1 MTEGDAA
8 PAAVAGQ
15 GSRNLLMRV
24 VAGAVLAPVA
34 IAIAYAGGWLWTTL
48 VTLAAIGLYIEWLT
62 IVGATRETRV
72 VASGAIAVAIVGF
85 CLALGRIDAAIP
97 ALALGLAVV
106 ALAGRS
112 NAAMIAGNVLL
123 VLGIVEGALLIGWR
137 LAQLPKSQALEFLL
151 VSPLRPPLQTHPRC
165 CACSCGFRS

>member
-48 VTLAAIGLYIEWLT
+48 VTLAAIGLYVEWLT

-72 VASGAIAVAIVGF
+72 VASGAIAVAIV
-85 CLALGRIDAAIP
+85 D
-97 ALALGLAVV
+97 GL
-106 ALAGRS
+106 S
-112 NAAMIAGNVLL
+112 
-123 VLGIVEGALLIGWR
+123 IG
-137 LAQLPKSQALEFLL
+137 
-151 VSPLRPPLQTHPRC
+151 
-165 CACSCGFRS
+165 